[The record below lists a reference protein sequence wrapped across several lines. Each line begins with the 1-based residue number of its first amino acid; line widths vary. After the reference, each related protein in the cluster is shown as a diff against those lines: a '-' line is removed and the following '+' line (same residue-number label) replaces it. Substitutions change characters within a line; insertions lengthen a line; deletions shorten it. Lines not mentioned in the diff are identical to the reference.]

1 MGDDSAWSEAL
12 AAARRAPGPLAEDVT
27 LVIPTLG
34 RAIITRCLAAVL
46 KGSAWPR
53 AIIIVDQGGSTEIAG
68 QLQDVREL
76 GIDGR
81 YQRCSG
87 RGRALGLNV
96 GLRLVT
102 TPFVVIT
109 DDDCVPD
116 ERWIER
122 YAEHLANEPGT
133 VFTGQVAAAGEER
146 VISTVSGQQRVSSR
160 RPGWS
165 FDRLSGG
172 NCGMAVEVL
181 RTIGLFDEDPCMRF
195 AEDGEW
201 AYRVLK
207 AGIPIAYVP
216 DLIVAHVGWRSLS
229 ERLSQYRGY
238 ARSHGAFFG
247 KHLRHG
253 DLFIIAR
260 ASVHFARAMRR
271 WLKGTLGGDVEL
283 AANGRSYATELVP
296 GIIAGMK
303 SSVEPP
309 SL

>member
-1 MGDDSAWSEAL
+1 MSDETPWSEVV
-12 AAARRAPGPLAEDVT
+12 AAARRAPRPVAEDVT

-34 RAIITRCLAAVL
+34 RPIIAKCLGAILA
-46 KGSAWPR
+46 GSAWPK
-53 AIIIVDQGGSTEIAG
+53 AIVVVDQGGSGRIAR
-68 QLQDVREL
+68 QLEDLCAL
-76 GIDGR
+76 GVEAR
-81 YQRCSG
+81 YQRSGG
-87 RGRALGLNV
+87 RGRALGLNE

-116 ERWIER
+116 GQWIEHF
-122 YAEHLANEPGT
+122 AAHFANEPGA

-146 VISTVSGQQRVSSR
+146 VISIVSDQRRATSR
-160 RPGWS
+160 KPGFS

-172 NCGMAVEVL
+172 NCGMGLKVL
-181 RTIGLFDEDPCMRF
+181 QRIGLFDEDPCMSF

-207 AGIPIAYVP
+207 AGIPVVYSP
-216 DLIVAHVGWRSLS
+216 DLIVAHVGWRSS
-229 ERLSQYRGY
+229 DERLSQYRRY

-253 DLFIIAR
+253 DLFIILRASIHLAR
-260 ASVHFARAMRR
+260 ALRR
-271 WLKGTLGGDVEL
+271 WLKGTVAGDAEL
-283 AANGRSYATELVP
+283 AANGRSYATQLIP

-303 SSVEPP
+303 SRRTPP

>member
-1 MGDDSAWSEAL
+1 MSGDPSWSDGI
-12 AAARRAPGPLAEDVT
+12 AAAGRASRPWAEDVT
-27 LVIPTLG
+27 LLVPTLG
-34 RAIITRCLAAVL
+34 RPIIASCLRAILN
-46 KGSAWPR
+46 GSVWPR
-53 AIIIVDQGGSTEIAG
+53 AIIIVDQGGSAEIAG
-68 QLQDVREL
+68 QVEDLRGL
-76 GIDGR
+76 GVDAR
-81 YQRCSG
+81 YQLCTG

-109 DDDCVPD
+109 DDDCVPG
-116 ERWIER
+116 EQWIEG
-122 YAEHLANEPGT
+122 YARHLANEPAA

-146 VISTVSGQQRVSSR
+146 VISTVSGQQRMSSR

-181 RTIGLFDEDPCMRF
+181 RKIGLFDEDPCMRF

-207 AGIPIAYVP
+207 AGIPIVYAP
-216 DLIVAHVGWRSLS
+216 DLIVAHVGWRNLS
-229 ERLSQYRGY
+229 ERLSQYRSY

-253 DLFIIAR
+253 DLFILLR
-260 ASVHFARAMRR
+260 ASVHFTRALRR
-271 WLKGTLGGDVEL
+271 WFKGTVGGDVEL
-283 AANGRSYATELVP
+283 AANGRSYATELLP

-303 SSVEPP
+303 SRVGPP